1 MTDESESS
9 YHTDFKNKKTINQTG
24 FMGKTFIIESS
35 IEKHQWKLTGEKI
48 KYLDYVCQKAEK
60 TIEED
65 GKIVNVVA
73 WFTSEIPM
81 PIGPDSYNQ
90 LPGVIL
96 MISKDNGKKEIKATK
111 VSLENPAKEIFELP
125 KKGKKVTQEEY
136 DIIVEEKTKEML
148 KEFGVKDGTVI
159 KG

>member
-1 MTDESESS
+1 
-9 YHTDFKNKKTINQTG
+9 
-24 FMGKTFIIESS
+24 
-35 IEKHQWKLTGEKI
+35 
-48 KYLDYVCQKAEK
+48 
-60 TIEED
+60 
-65 GKIVNVVA
+65 
-73 WFTSEIPM
+73 M

-111 VSLENPAKEIFELP
+111 VSLENPAEEIFELP
-125 KKGKKVTQEEY
+125 KKGIKVTQEEY